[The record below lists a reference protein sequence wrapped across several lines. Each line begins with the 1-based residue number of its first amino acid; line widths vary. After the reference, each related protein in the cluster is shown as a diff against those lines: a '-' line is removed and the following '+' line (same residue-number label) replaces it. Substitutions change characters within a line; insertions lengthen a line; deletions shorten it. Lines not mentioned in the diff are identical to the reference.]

1 MSPIVVW
8 RGRPL
13 RKEDLVGLLESRG
26 VTPTEQRLEVGGVI
40 LRRPQHMSADEILAE
55 VNRERSCVS
64 KATVYN
70 TLKLFVE
77 RGLVR
82 EINVDPQRMLY
93 DSTTR
98 PHHHFYNADTG
109 ELSDIETG
117 AIEISSKPR
126 LPEGS
131 VEDSVEVII
140 RIRNRA

>member
-8 RGRPL
+8 RGKPL
-13 RKEDLVGLLESRG
+13 KKEDLVGLLESRG
-26 VTPTEQRLEVGGVI
+26 VTPTEQRLEVGSVI

-82 EINVDPQRMLY
+82 EINVDPARMLY

-126 LPEGS
+126 LPDGT

-140 RIRNRA
+140 RIRNRT

>member
-1 MSPIVVW
+1 MSPIIVW
-8 RGRPL
+8 RGKPL
-13 RKEDLVGLLESRG
+13 KKEDLVGLLESRG
-26 VTPTEQRLEVGGVI
+26 VTPTEQRLEVGSVI

-82 EINVDPQRMLY
+82 EINVDPARMLY

-126 LPEGS
+126 LPDGT

-140 RIRNRA
+140 RIRNRT

>member
-8 RGRPL
+8 RGKPL

-26 VTPTEQRLEVGGVI
+26 VTPTEQRLEVGSVI

-82 EINVDPQRMLY
+82 EINVDPARMLY

-126 LPEGS
+126 LPDGT

-140 RIRNRA
+140 RIRNRT